1 MTEKELKKLEEFEDI
16 FGNTPFQNIQKIK
29 EYIQNNFVSV
39 DLYNKEKENNKELKK
54 ANKKLQSDIEIKD
67 KVINRTCKYINEAKI
82 MNKAIPVYPNKGDT
96 PYTVGVA
103 SIEEIKQHFYEEV
116 EKENE

>member
-1 MTEKELKKLEEFEDI
+1 MTEEELKKLEEFEDI

-54 ANKKLQSDIEIKD
+54 ANKKLQADIEIKD
-67 KVINRTCKYINEAKI
+67 KVIEKAFKYIDEHTYRDMEECEFGETNNFTCIKDC
-82 MNKAIPVYPNKGDT
+82 DT
-96 PYTVGVA
+96 C
-103 SIEEIKQHFYEEV
+103 IKQYFYE
-116 EKENE
+116 KGRK